1 MMNEKIGS
9 SAGAVWQFLSGAV
22 EPSSVI
28 KIKTGLSLSNSE
40 VFLALGWLA
49 RENKIVMEAKDNT
62 IFVSIKK

>member
-1 MMNEKIGS
+1 MMNEKIGAA
-9 SAGAVWQFLSGAV
+9 AGAVWRFLSEAS
-22 EPSSVI
+22 EPSGII

-49 RENKIVMEAKDNT
+49 RENKIVMEAKGNT